1 MFPSGYKNVL
11 VATYTMKGEPKR
23 KITVIIVL
31 TVSKIPSS
39 LHSTYDLA
47 HLSVKKELI
56 EKYMVLLTEMLLLK
70 FIINGQ

>member
-1 MFPSGYKNVL
+1 MFPSGCKNVL

-31 TVSKIPSS
+31 TISKIPSS
-39 LHSTYDLA
+39 LHPTYDLA

-56 EKYMVLLTEMLLLK
+56 EKYVVL
-70 FIINGQ
+70 